1 MLHFCTGLRLVEQR
15 FTQDISLDKRT
26 NLEPNGMRLGLL
38 LITVTVS
45 ALAAAGIASPLAKR
59 LTGPQ
64 GIDVSNWQKTIDWAK
79 VKSQG
84 VAFAYIKATEGTGKA
99 YFHETGSPSLRPCY
113 WGTRM
118 GLTHTYVR
126 HRFHRQLLFR

>member
-1 MLHFCTGLRLVEQR
+1 MLHFCTGFRLVEQR
-15 FTQDISLDKRT
+15 FTQDRSLDKRT
-26 NLEPNGMRLGLL
+26 NIEPNGMRLGL

-84 VAFAYIKATEGTGKA
+84 VAFAYIKATEGTGTACFNFMKPDTPPFA
-99 YFHETGSPSLRPCY
+99 PVTVPEE
-113 WGTRM
+113 
-118 GLTHTYVR
+118 V
-126 HRFHRQLLFR
+126 